1 VKPAERHI
9 EFLYHLAERNGEG
22 CPPAY
27 QHIVMAR
34 AELDRPGARRKLH
47 HVPQSAPHPVTL
59 DGVAHLPRDRKAY
72 ANRPVLRALQ
82 GLENERSAGCART
95 TCHGSK
101 IGAALE
107 PLDNGGTG
115 IPLTH

>member
-1 VKPAERHI
+1 MKPAERHI
-9 EFLYHLAERNGEG
+9 EFLHHLAERNGEG

-59 DGVAHLPRDRKAY
+59 DGAADLPRDRKAY
-72 ANRPVLRALQ
+72 ANRPVLRAPQ